1 MPSCGR
7 ILANQLATGIVR
19 LTPRALLD
27 RRPANSCDPYQNQ
40 VRGQLMLLLKASPVR
55 PYRLSTLARGV
66 VAVAIGVTAS
76 VSASAAVNLQEMAG
90 YWTGTGKIVL
100 ANGNSESV
108 KCVVTYKVTGAQLK
122 QNVRCAGQGYSLN
135 GTADLIIAPS
145 GAVTGSWTEN
155 TYAAKGDVIGKTTD
169 KGFSLAITGPT
180 FTAVMDATTTACKQS
195 LDIVPK
201 GLDVSRISLG
211 LGKC

>member
-1 MPSCGR
+1 M
-7 ILANQLATGIVR
+7 LFLK
-19 LTPRALLD
+19 PRATPS
-27 RRPANSCDPYQNQ
+27 RR
-40 VRGQLMLLLKASPVR
+40 
-55 PYRLSTLARGV
+55 ARTFFRTAAIVAV
-66 VAVAIGVTAS
+66 VASANVG
-76 VSASAAVNLQEMAG
+76 ASAAVNLQDMVG

-100 ANGNSESV
+100 NNGNSESV

-135 GTADLIIAPS
+135 GTADLVIAPS

-155 TYAAKGDVIGKTTD
+155 TYAAKGDVVGKTTD
-169 KGFSLAITGPT
+169 RGFSLAITGPT

>member
-1 MPSCGR
+1 MP
-7 ILANQLATGIVR
+7 
-19 LTPRALLD
+19 LT
-27 RRPANSCDPYQNQ
+27 Y
-40 VRGQLMLLLKASPVR
+40 VKA
-55 PYRLSTLARGV
+55 V
-66 VAVAIGVTAS
+66 VANKRRRVVHLGLAAGIAMAGSIG
-76 VSASAAVNLQEMAG
+76 ASAAVNLQDMAG

-100 ANGNSESV
+100 TNGNTENV
-108 KCVVTYKVTGAQLK
+108 KCVVTYKVTGSQLK

-135 GTADLIIAPS
+135 GTADLEVAAS

-155 TYAAKGDVIGKTTD
+155 TYSAKGDVTGKTTD
-169 KGFSLAITGPT
+169 RGFSLAITGPT

-201 GLDVSRISLG
+201 GLEVSRISLG